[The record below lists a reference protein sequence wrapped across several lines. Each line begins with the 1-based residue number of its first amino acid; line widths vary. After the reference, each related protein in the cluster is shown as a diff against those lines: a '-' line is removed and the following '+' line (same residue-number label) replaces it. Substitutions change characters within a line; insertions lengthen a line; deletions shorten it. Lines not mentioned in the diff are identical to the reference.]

1 MVKYEQRFVKEGKVM
16 KQVKILHCADLHFDT
31 PFKELTK
38 EISQNSKEEL
48 LQVFKNIIDLTIN
61 EKVQVLLIAGDVFD
75 NLTVNKNTLFF
86 ISNQLKR
93 IENVRVFISPGNHDP
108 YNEKSFYNMINWP
121 DNVYIFKGKMQ
132 SKEIEELNLVVWGAG
147 FNNNYEHEGL
157 INEINIDKSKINI
170 MVIHGEIESGN
181 SKNEYNPIYL
191 RDIEKTGIEYVAL
204 GHRHKFSGI
213 LKSGNTNYAYSGC
226 PQGRGFDEEGERGI
240 IIGDIYKGGVSLNFK
255 SICKRKYIT
264 REVQID
270 DINTYDELISKILSL
285 GNEEELKR
293 NFYKIILKGK
303 VKEHFTLK
311 ENILMEKVKDNF
323 YYIKFIDKTI
333 IGMNINEFSM
343 DFSIRGRFVTKIIK
357 MIQKSNDEEEKNILQ
372 NALKLGMQCLSEE
385 EVSLNDY

>member
-1 MVKYEQRFVKEGKVM
+1 
-16 KQVKILHCADLHFDT
+16 
-31 PFKELTK
+31 
-38 EISQNSKEEL
+38 
-48 LQVFKNIIDLTIN
+48 
-61 EKVQVLLIAGDVFD
+61 
-75 NLTVNKNTLFF
+75 
-86 ISNQLKR
+86 
-93 IENVRVFISPGNHDP
+93 
-108 YNEKSFYNMINWP
+108 
-121 DNVYIFKGKMQ
+121 MQ

-170 MVIHGEIESGN
+170 MVIHGEVESGN

-311 ENILMEKVKDNF
+311 ENILMEKVKYNF

-333 IGMNINEFSM
+333 IGMNINELSM
-343 DFSIRGRFVTKIIK
+343 DFSIRGRFVTKIIR

>member
-1 MVKYEQRFVKEGKVM
+1 MKFVHIADMHFDSSLSSLSEIEGLTEKIRLEQREIFRKIINYIKEN
-16 KQVKILHCADLHFDT
+16 KI
-31 PFKELTK
+31 
-38 EISQNSKEEL
+38 EL
-48 LQVFKNIIDLTIN
+48 LF
-61 EKVQVLLIAGDVFD
+61 IAGDLYEQKYIRETTIEYIN
-75 NLTVNKNTLFF
+75 NLFKEIPETK
-86 ISNQLKR
+86 I
-93 IENVRVFISPGNHDP
+93 FISPGNHDP
-108 YNEKSFYNMINWP
+108 YNEKSFYKMINWP

-170 MVIHGEIESGN
+170 MVIHGEVESGN

-333 IGMNINEFSM
+333 IGMNINELSM
-343 DFSIRGRFVTKIIK
+343 DFSIRGRFVTKIIR

>member
-1 MVKYEQRFVKEGKVM
+1 MVKYEQKFVKEGKVM
-16 KQVKILHCADLHFDT
+16 KQIKILHCADLHFDT

-108 YNEKSFYNMINWP
+108 YNEKSFYKMINWP

-170 MVIHGEIESGN
+170 MVIHGE
-181 SKNEYNPIYL
+181 
-191 RDIEKTGIEYVAL
+191 IEKTGIEYVAL

-333 IGMNINEFSM
+333 IGMNINELSM
-343 DFSIRGRFVTKIIK
+343 DFSIRGRFVTKIIR